1 VKRFCV
7 EIFLLSGLVGKMGE
21 NVKETE
27 EDGPILNL
35 TALKLLKNRNSIEM
49 HLIPGPENF
58 LRIEWSH
65 KY

>member
-1 VKRFCV
+1 
-7 EIFLLSGLVGKMGE
+7 MGE